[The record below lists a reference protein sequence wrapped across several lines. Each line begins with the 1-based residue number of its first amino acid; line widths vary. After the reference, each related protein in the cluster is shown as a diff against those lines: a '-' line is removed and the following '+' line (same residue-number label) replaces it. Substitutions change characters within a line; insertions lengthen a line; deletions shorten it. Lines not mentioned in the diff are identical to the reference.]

1 MIERNLLTIKDNI
14 AKACKNYQR
23 NIDDINIVAVSKTI
37 AIEKIEQAIAL
48 GITNFGENY
57 LQEAKEKWLDL
68 KVKYPN
74 VKLHFIGHMQSNKV
88 KDAFMIFDCI
98 QSVDSINLANEI
110 VKYQN
115 KFQKIMPIFIQINI
129 GNEAQK
135 SGVKIEE
142 ANDFIKFCKNDL
154 NLEVKGLMAV
164 PPSDK
169 NPAPFFALLKKIA
182 NENNLNQLSMG
193 MTADYETAIALGS
206 NYVRIG
212 TALFGSRV

>member
-57 LQEAKEKWLDL
+57 LKEAKEKWPDL
-68 KVKYPN
+68 KSKYPN
-74 VKLHFIGHMQSNKV
+74 IKLHFIGHLQSNKV
-88 KDAFMIFDCI
+88 KDAFAIFDCI

-115 KFQKIMPIFIQINI
+115 KFQKIMPIFIQVNI
-129 GNEAQK
+129 GNEPQK

-142 ANDFIKFCKNDL
+142 ANDFIKFCKNNL

-182 NENNLNQLSMG
+182 TENGLKELSMG
-193 MTADYETAIALGS
+193 MSSDYDIAIALGS

>member
-57 LQEAKEKWLDL
+57 LKEAKEKWPEL
-68 KVKYPN
+68 KSKYPN
-74 VKLHFIGHMQSNKV
+74 IKLHFIGHLQSNKV
-88 KDAFMIFDCI
+88 KEAFSIFDCI

-115 KFQKIMPIFIQINI
+115 KFQKIMPIFIQVNI
-129 GNEAQK
+129 GNEPQK

-142 ANDFIKFCKNDL
+142 ANDFIKFCKNNL

-182 NENNLNQLSMG
+182 TENGLKELSMG
-193 MTADYETAIALGS
+193 MSLDYDIAIALGS

>member
-14 AKACKNYQR
+14 AKVCKNYQR

-37 AIEKIEQAIAL
+37 AIEKIEKAIAL

-57 LQEAKEKWLDL
+57 LKEAKEKWPEL
-68 KVKYPN
+68 KSKYPN
-74 VKLHFIGHMQSNKV
+74 IKLHFIGHLQSNKV
-88 KDAFMIFDCI
+88 KDAFSIFDCI

-115 KFQKIMPIFIQINI
+115 KFQKIMPIFIQVNI
-129 GNEAQK
+129 GNEPQK

-164 PPSDK
+164 PPSDI

-182 NENNLNQLSMG
+182 TENGLKELSMG
-193 MTADYETAIALGS
+193 MSLDYDIAIALGS

>member
-115 KFQKIMPIFIQINI
+115 KFQKIMPIFIQVNI

-135 SGVKIEE
+135 SGVKIEQ
-142 ANDFIKFCKNDL
+142 ANEFIRFCKNDL

-182 NENNLNQLSMG
+182 TENGLKELSMG
-193 MTADYETAIALGS
+193 MSLDYDIAIALGS

>member
-57 LQEAKEKWLDL
+57 LKEAKEKWPEL
-68 KVKYPN
+68 KSKYPN
-74 VKLHFIGHMQSNKV
+74 IKLHFIGHLQSNKV
-88 KDAFMIFDCI
+88 KDAFSIFDCI

-110 VKYQN
+110 VKYRN
-115 KFQKIMPIFIQINI
+115 KFQKIMPIFIQVNI
-129 GNEAQK
+129 GNEPQK

-142 ANDFIKFCKNDL
+142 VNDFIKFCKNDL

>member
-57 LQEAKEKWLDL
+57 LKEAKEKWPEL
-68 KVKYPN
+68 KSKYPN
-74 VKLHFIGHMQSNKV
+74 IKLHFIGHLQSNKV
-88 KDAFMIFDCI
+88 KDAFSIFDCI

-115 KFQKIMPIFIQINI
+115 KFQKIMPIFVQVNI
-129 GNEAQK
+129 GNEPQK

-142 ANDFIKFCKNDL
+142 ANDFIKFCKNNL

-182 NENNLNQLSMG
+182 TENGLKELSMG
-193 MTADYETAIALGS
+193 MSLDYDIAIALGS

>member
-57 LQEAKEKWLDL
+57 LKEAKEKWPDL
-68 KVKYPN
+68 KSKYPN
-74 VKLHFIGHMQSNKV
+74 IKLHFIGHLQSNKV
-88 KDAFMIFDCI
+88 KDAFAIFDCI

-115 KFQKIMPIFIQINI
+115 KFQKIMPIFIQVNI
-129 GNEAQK
+129 GNEPQK

-164 PPSDK
+164 PPSDI

-182 NENNLNQLSMG
+182 TENGLKELSMG
-193 MTADYETAIALGS
+193 MSSDYDIAIALGS

>member
-115 KFQKIMPIFIQINI
+115 KFQKIMPIFIQVNI

-135 SGVKIEE
+135 SGVKIEQ
-142 ANDFIKFCKNDL
+142 ANEFIRFCKNDL

-182 NENNLNQLSMG
+182 KENNLNQLSMG

>member
-135 SGVKIEE
+135 SGVKIEQ
-142 ANDFIKFCKNDL
+142 ANEFIRFCKNDL

-182 NENNLNQLSMG
+182 TENGLKELSMG
-193 MTADYETAIALGS
+193 MSLDYDIAIALGS

>member
-57 LQEAKEKWLDL
+57 LKEAKEKWPEL
-68 KVKYPN
+68 KSKYPN
-74 VKLHFIGHMQSNKV
+74 IKLHFIGHLQSNKV
-88 KDAFMIFDCI
+88 KDAFSIFDCI

-115 KFQKIMPIFIQINI
+115 KFQKIMPIFVQVNI
-129 GNEAQK
+129 GNEPQK

-142 ANDFIKFCKNDL
+142 TNDFIKFCKNNL

-182 NENNLNQLSMG
+182 TENGLKELSMG
-193 MTADYETAIALGS
+193 MSLDYDIAIALGS

>member
-135 SGVKIEE
+135 SGVKI
-142 ANDFIKFCKNDL
+142 
-154 NLEVKGLMAV
+154 
-164 PPSDK
+164 
-169 NPAPFFALLKKIA
+169 PAPFFALLKKIA
-182 NENNLNQLSMG
+182 TENGLKELSMG
-193 MTADYETAIALGS
+193 MSLDYDIAIALGS

>member
-115 KFQKIMPIFIQINI
+115 KFQKIMPIFIQVNI
-129 GNEAQK
+129 GNEPQK
-135 SGVKIEE
+135 SGVKIEQ
-142 ANDFIKFCKNDL
+142 ANEFIRFCKNDL